1 VVNWRAWWG
10 TRKVRAFPNPNLG
23 LPVCPYKTDTFFY
36 WYQDAWVVD
45 TATGRLVAKVRVARF
60 PNPASLCSHT
70 RLTLCFTYRKCAG
83 HLDFSFAAAWHP
95 DGVRFAT
102 GNQDTTTR
110 VWDIRHLGQSLAVL
124 KGKMGAVRSLRFSRD
139 GDFLLAA
146 EPADFTHVY
155 DVKSNFTVRS
165 GAFPNPDT
173 LVTDPLCVHYS

>member
-1 VVNWRAWWG
+1 MRRVGSRRRGW
-10 TRKVRAFPNPNLG
+10 
-23 LPVCPYKTDTFFY
+23 
-36 WYQDAWVVD
+36 
-45 TATGRLVAKVRVARF
+45 KVRVARF

>member
-1 VVNWRAWWG
+1 M
-10 TRKVRAFPNPNLG
+10 
-23 LPVCPYKTDTFFY
+23 
-36 WYQDAWVVD
+36 
-45 TATGRLVAKVRVARF
+45 
-60 PNPASLCSHT
+60 
-70 RLTLCFTYRKCAG
+70 
-83 HLDFSFAAAWHP
+83 
-95 DGVRFAT
+95 RFAT